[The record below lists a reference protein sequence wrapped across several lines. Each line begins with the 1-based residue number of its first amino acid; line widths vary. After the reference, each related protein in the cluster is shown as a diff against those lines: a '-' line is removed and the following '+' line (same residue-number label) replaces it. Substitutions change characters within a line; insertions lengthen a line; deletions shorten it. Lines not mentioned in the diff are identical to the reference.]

1 MEYDA
6 HQCLK
11 LKPGKY
17 RSNCKGRFNM
27 RPHTALY
34 IRPQSQNCIA
44 RFFKNRQ
51 NLKILTN
58 KLNFLHLCDL
68 FPMAFYITLSSF
80 NRAALRNLAKNRLSR
95 MRYKCL
101 VCVTLWYILTCTRS
115 SECHFLAKDSLYSIS
130 AHLCCT
136 MLVLLYTSTAPL

>member
-1 MEYDA
+1 MDCLALKAIFVYFPLEYEA

-17 RSNCKGRFNM
+17 RRNCKCRSNM

-34 IRPQSQNCIA
+34 IRPQRPNCIL

-51 NLKILTN
+51 NLKISTN
-58 KLNFLHLCDL
+58 KLIFLHLYDL
-68 FPMAFYITLSSF
+68 FPMAFYTSMSSF

-101 VCVTLWYILTCTRS
+101 ECVTL
-115 SECHFLAKDSLYSIS
+115 
-130 AHLCCT
+130 
-136 MLVLLYTSTAPL
+136 